1 MSIVAVKIK
10 IMPDSSETDIMKME
24 KNVKIILEKNE
35 IKNPKFEVQ
44 PIAFG
49 LKALIITF
57 GWPEEKE
64 LESLEEELK
73 KIKEVGSVQVI
84 DIRRA
89 IG

>member
-24 KNVKIILEKNE
+24 KNVKTILEKNE

-49 LKALIITF
+49 LKALIMMF

-64 LESLEEELK
+64 LESLEEKLK

>member
-10 IMPDSSETDIMKME
+10 IMPESPETDIIKTE
-24 KNVKIILEKNE
+24 KNVGAVLEKDGV
-35 IKNPKFEVQ
+35 KNPKFEVQ

-49 LKALIITF
+49 LKALIAMF
-57 GWPEEKE
+57 GWPEEKP
-64 LESLEEELK
+64 LEGLEEKLK
-73 KIKEVGSVQVI
+73 KIKEIGSVQVI

>member
-1 MSIVAVKIK
+1 MKIK

>member
-1 MSIVAVKIK
+1 MSVVAVKIK
-10 IMPDSSETDIMKME
+10 IMPDSPKTDMAKME
-24 KNVKIILEKNE
+24 KNVNSILEKNGV
-35 IKNPKFEVQ
+35 KNPKFEIE

-49 LKALIITF
+49 LKALVVMF
-57 GWPEEKE
+57 GWPEDKALEE
-64 LESLEEELK
+64 LEEKLK